1 MARKIHISFL
11 KNNFLFFANFVPIFI
26 FSFNF
31 ITIFLTIHCLETICS
46 LFGNESLWSKLN
58 RISQS
63 WSNNKRTQNW
73 NTFQSNPLSLYPF
86 CRSRSDGNREYE
98 REREKHQPRN
108 NAYCRHYRHH
118 HSTSI
123 HISLSANLHGFHH
136 RRSSFFISLISLSPY
151 KPSLSL
157 LTSHHG

>member
-31 ITIFLTIHCLETICS
+31 ITISLTIHCLETICS

-63 WSNNKRTQNW
+63 WSNNKWTQNW

-86 CRSRSDGNREYE
+86 CRSRGDGNREYE
-98 REREKHQPRN
+98 RER
-108 NAYCRHYRHH
+108 
-118 HSTSI
+118 S
-123 HISLSANLHGFHH
+123 ISLATMLIVATTATTTAQASASLCLLIYMDFTTVEAPF
-136 RRSSFFISLISLSPY
+136 SFF
-151 KPSLSL
+151 
-157 LTSHHG
+157 